1 MAINIMVLG
10 SSGTGKSA
18 SMRNFKDGEVALVNV
33 CSKPLPF
40 RGKKFDVLNSDDY
53 GEIKSWLM
61 FTTKKVVVIDD
72 AQYLM
77 ANEYM
82 RRAQERGF
90 DKFTEIGQH
99 FWDFINFCE
108 SLPATTTVYFLQH
121 TELANDD
128 KTVKAKTIGKLLDE
142 KITLEGMFSIVLR
155 TAVEDGEYTFH
166 TRTDGQDTVKS
177 PIGMFDKPLIDNDLA
192 KVDAIIRDYYSDIY
206 VEQGAFAEA
215 SNLAKKEEKK
225 PKKAKVVTDKEQI
238 SKAIDDSEPVG
249 GTLVDTP
256 VTKWGE
262 LNFRLADNGLTREQL
277 KAFVVEK
284 GVMSADVDPSNY
296 EDDLIDY
303 LMANFD
309 KVKESIQ
316 GGK

>member
-1 MAINIMVLG
+1 MAINVMILG

-53 GEIKSWLM
+53 GEIKQFLKKND
-61 FTTKKVVVIDD
+61 KKVIVIDD

-90 DKFTEIGQH
+90 DKFTEIGQY
-99 FWDFINFCE
+99 FWNFIRFTE
-108 SLPATTTVYFLQH
+108 DLPSDKTVYYLQH
-121 TELANDD
+121 TELSSDD
-128 KTVKAKTIGKLLDE
+128 KTIKAKTIGKLLDE

-155 TAVEDGEYTFH
+155 TSVDDGVYLFH
-166 TRTDGQDTVKS
+166 TRTDGTDTVKS
-177 PIGMFDKPLIDNDLA
+177 PIGMFDTPTIDNDLA
-192 KVDAIIRDYYSDIY
+192 KVDAIIRNYYSDIY
-206 VEQGAFAEA
+206 MEDGAFAEA
-215 SNLAKKEEKK
+215 EEIVEKK
-225 PKKAKVVTDKEQI
+225 PKKVKEVTNEERVSKE
-238 SKAIDDSEPVG
+238 IDLSEPVG
-249 GTLVDTP
+249 GTP
-256 VTKWGE
+256 REPITKFGE
-262 LNFRLADNGLTREQL
+262 LMFRLEDNGITKDEL
-277 KAFVVEK
+277 KAFVVK
-284 GVMSADVDPSNY
+284 SGVADESIDPSNY
-296 EDDLIDY
+296 EEDFIDY

-309 KVKESIQ
+309 KVKQSIK